1 MSSDISAER
10 FSSPIRLWPG
20 VVIVAVQWL
29 VRFAMP
35 AVAPDTSMF
44 AVMGGLLGWLA
55 LIVWWVF
62 FSRAAWFDRI
72 AGVVLM
78 IGVMAAT
85 YPLLDASIATGGMGF
100 IFPMLAVPGIC
111 LAFVV
116 WAAVSR
122 RWSIGMRRVTMAV
135 AIVVACLMW
144 TLVRTGG
151 FSGAFDN
158 DLAWRWT
165 PTAED
170 RVLALGD
177 DTPKTPPAAALP
189 AASAPPATVPS
200 NAAPFRTPG
209 VESQGG
215 APREA
220 MPAAGG
226 VNASLDWPGFRGRDR
241 DGVVRDV
248 HIATDWSTS
257 PPKELWRRPI
267 GPGWSSFAVH
277 GDVFYTQEQRGQE
290 EIVAA
295 YRVSTGEPVW
305 KHRDAARFWESN
317 GGAGP
322 RGTPTLS
329 NGRVYT
335 FGATGIVNVL
345 DEATGRVIWSRNAGT
360 DSNTKVP
367 DWGFSASPLL
377 VDDMVIV
384 AAAGKLVAYDAASGQ
399 PRWVGPD
406 GGPGYSSPHVLTIQG
421 VPQILLLDAK
431 GATSVSPSTGERLWS
446 VSVTSSGMS
455 APIVQPAMTA
465 DGDVLISAGDSS
477 GLHRFALTNGPG
489 GWSAANRWST
499 NGLKPYFNDFVV
511 HEGHAYG
518 FDGSLLACVD
528 VVDGKRKWKGGRYGN
543 GQLVLLP
550 EQHLLLVVTEE
561 GELALVSAT
570 TDKFTE
576 LGRIPA
582 ITGKTWNHPV
592 LAGDVLLVRNGE
604 EMAAFRLATD
614 RTKTSS
620 IDR

>member
-1 MSSDISAER
+1 
-10 FSSPIRLWPG
+10 
-20 VVIVAVQWL
+20 
-29 VRFAMP
+29 
-35 AVAPDTSMF
+35 
-44 AVMGGLLGWLA
+44 
-55 LIVWWVF
+55 
-62 FSRAAWFDRI
+62 
-72 AGVVLM
+72 
-78 IGVMAAT
+78 
-85 YPLLDASIATGGMGF
+85 LLDVSLATGAMGF
-100 IFPMLAVPGIC
+100 LFPMLAVPGIS
-111 LAFVV
+111 LAFVI
-116 WAAVSR
+116 WAVASR
-122 RWSIGMRRVTMAV
+122 RWPVGMRRATMAV
-135 AIVVACLMW
+135 AIVVPCLVW

-151 FSGAFDN
+151 FTGAFDN

-177 DTPKTPPAAALP
+177 DTPPTPPALAIVP
-189 AASAPPATVPS
+189 APAPATSVPS
-200 NAAPFRTPG
+200 NATPSAVPA
-209 VESQGG
+209 VESEGG
-215 APREA
+215 APRDA
-220 MPAAGG
+220 VPAPVG

-241 DGVVRDV
+241 DGIVRGA
-248 HIATDWSTS
+248 HIVTDWSAS

-277 GDVFYTQEQRGQE
+277 GDVFYTQEQRGEE

-322 RGTPTLS
+322 RGTPTLRD
-329 NGRVYT
+329 GRVYT

-377 VDDMVIV
+377 IDDLVIV
-384 AAAGKLVAYDAASGQ
+384 AAAGKLVAYDAASGE

-406 GGPGYSSPHVLTIQG
+406 GGPGYSSPHILTIQG

-431 GATSVSPSTGERLWS
+431 GATSVSPSTGTPLWT
-446 VSVTSSGMS
+446 VTVTSSGMA

-465 DGDVLISAGDSS
+465 DGDVLISAGDIS
-477 GLHRFALTNGPG
+477 GVHRFALTNGPG
-489 GWSAANRWST
+489 GWSATSRWST

-518 FDGSLLACVD
+518 FDGSLLACID
-528 VVDGKRKWKGGRYGN
+528 VADGTRKWKGGRYGN

-550 EQHLLLVVTEE
+550 EQNLLLVVTEE

-576 LGRIPA
+576 LGRVPA

-592 LAGDVLLVRNGE
+592 LAGDTLLVRNGE

-614 RTKTSS
+614 RTATSTAGNG
-620 IDR
+620 R